1 MHYCLM
7 FKDYMYCFSFTGL
20 AESMLQ
26 EVLPNLSAIKLSSKM
41 VKRGCPKGAG
51 MTMIGLPIKK
61 QMKKCGPVALRLRS
75 PMEKETSEYL
85 NS

>member
-1 MHYCLM
+1 MHCLM
-7 FKDYMYCFSFTGL
+7 FKDYMYCLSFTGL

-61 QMKKCGPVALRLRS
+61 QMKKCGTVALRLRS
-75 PMEKETSEYL
+75 PMEKEISEYL